1 MVVGDDTR
9 KAMKKVL
16 KQIQNGNFAKE
27 WIKEN
32 KKGGKKFAKLR
43 EAAKQHPVEKV
54 GEQLR
59 AMMSWLP
66 ADKKKTAEMKPAVSK
81 VVNA

>member
-1 MVVGDDTR
+1 
-9 KAMKKVL
+9 MKKVL
-16 KQIQNGNFAKE
+16 KQIQSGKFAAE

-43 EAAKQHPVEKV
+43 EAAKKHQIEEV

-59 AMMSWLP
+59 KMMSWLP
-66 ADKKKTAEMKPAVSK
+66 AEKKKAAEAKPAEPK
-81 VVNA
+81 LVNA